1 MNLTIGRL
9 SDLAELPTIRA
20 MFREYAD
27 SMGLDLEF
35 QNFSEELA
43 DLPSKYAS
51 PSGCILLARVDG
63 EPAGCVA
70 MRPLGDG
77 VCEMKRLYVRPAYR
91 GLKLGRR
98 LAERMIQEA
107 RDLGYERIRLDTIA
121 SRMGDAVALYRTLG
135 FRLISPYCES
145 PFPDALFMELS
156 LDRDAP

>member
-9 SDLAELPTIRA
+9 FDEAELPTIRA

-43 DLPSKYAS
+43 DLPGKYAP
-51 PSGCILLARVDG
+51 PSGCILLARVDS

-70 MRPLGDG
+70 LRPLGDG
-77 VCEMKRLYVRPAYR
+77 VCEMKRLYVRPGYR

-98 LAERMIQEA
+98 LAERIIQEA

-121 SRMGDAVALYRTLG
+121 SRMGDAVALYRALG
-135 FRLISPYCES
+135 FRVIPPYCDN
-145 PFPDALFMELS
+145 PFPDGMFMELS
-156 LDRDAP
+156 LN